1 VPSEHGPRV
10 LAKAAAAVANGKDVL
25 QLAALNSRL
34 RAQVRLR
41 KRLQADDLWH
51 GGVEAARGSGHHA
64 LRVSQALGL
73 DGAANV
79 APRSKFTIDNMHTPI
94 KILTTSSSVNPIQKS
109 VYTDA
114 VSHWEAVLAQEGT
127 MYARKRLEKVRAE
140 YERNQKQQCVRVRI
154 VLEHNGQVMTAISD
168 PFMSVAN
175 LTKEKQK
182 EAVKKEKA
190 DGAKRQRT

>member
-1 VPSEHGPRV
+1 MDACDEWVPIC
-10 LAKAAAAVANGKDVL
+10 
-25 QLAALNSRL
+25 
-34 RAQVRLR
+34 LR
-41 KRLQADDLWH
+41 KFAGANKETRVTVVLVYDAPGFPAVWSR
-51 GGVEAARGSGHHA
+51 EAVLRMGMSSGNKA
-64 LRVSQALGL
+64 TG
-73 DGAANV
+73 
-79 APRSKFTIDNMHTPI
+79 KFTIDNMHTPI

-127 MYARKRLEKVRAE
+127 VYARKRLEKVRAE